1 MQNGER
7 FGLSVTYSQDGEVLL
22 GTAGAIKKALPL
34 LEDNFF
40 IIYGDSYLDCDYE
53 RIQRAFKKA
62 NKLSLMTVFKN
73 NNQGDKSNIIF
84 KNGKIIEYDK
94 EKSNSNMQ
102 YIDYGISIFNKST
115 FLNIL
120 ESNFYD
126 LVFLYKKLLINKQL
140 AAFQVY
146 QLFYEIGS
154 LAGLFSF
161 NNYLKNKNL
170 LNKTLN

>member
-53 RIQRAFKKA
+53 
-62 NKLSLMTVFKN
+62 
-73 NNQGDKSNIIF
+73 
-84 KNGKIIEYDK
+84 IIEYDK